1 MMFSMFSDGVL
12 YCGARQ
18 RMHLPRFSHKEACS
32 AGGVE

>member
-1 MMFSMFSDGVL
+1 MMVSEGVL

-18 RMHLPRFSHKEACS
+18 RMHLPRFSHKEGLACS